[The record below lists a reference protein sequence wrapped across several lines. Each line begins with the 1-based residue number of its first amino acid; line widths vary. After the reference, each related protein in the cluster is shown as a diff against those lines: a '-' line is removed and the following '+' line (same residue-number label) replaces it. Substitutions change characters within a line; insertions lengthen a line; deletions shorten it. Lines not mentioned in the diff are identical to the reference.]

1 MLDCN
6 LPSIAPV
13 PPSAD
18 RTLSGAV
25 SSYAQS
31 HPQDPGTG
39 PQRLMPTSSE
49 WTHQPIPAHSFR
61 QGYEAKSA
69 RAHQAFFQAFE
80 ELREV
85 GEEQPRLEAEH
96 PADTA
101 ENRYPHV
108 LPYDHSRVR
117 LTPLDGEPHSDYVN
131 ASVIPGYTRPQ
142 GFITTQGPL
151 KKTLEDFWRLVR
163 EQQVRVVVMLTVGM
177 QNGRVMLCEHY
188 WPADSTP
195 VTHGHITV
203 HLLAEEPEGEWT
215 TRDFQ
220 LQHAAQQPQRP
231 VKQLQSTTRP
241 DHGVPETPSS
251 LLAFVD
257 PVREQAWA
265 APGAGPILVHAG
277 EAGGGAGVGRS
288 GTFVALSR
296 LLQQPEEE
304 DTVDVFHMVC
314 SLRLHRPLTI
324 QTPQYIFLHGCLLSR
339 ILEGAPAPLSTPQP
353 IRVRSFPRAC
363 SERVADGSA
372 GFLGE
377 HELPLQALKD
387 QAGSAMPSPGHGQD
401 STASHGCCHERS
413 PPAEDGPAV
422 QMPEAWLF
430 PVRPCPWAVEIWEL
444 VWEHGARVL
453 VSLCLP
459 DSREKE
465 FWPTESQP
473 VATDAETVH

>member
-108 LPYDHSRVR
+108 LPCEHGGQGDDHSRVR

-177 QNGRVMLCEHY
+177 QNGRHY

-220 LQHAAQQPQRP
+220 LQHVCARERGGGDSLEGRLASWAPGLPLAQEAAQQPQRP

-277 EAGGGAGVGRS
+277 EAGGGWRGVGAGVGRS

-324 QTPQYIFLHGCLLSR
+324 QTP
-339 ILEGAPAPLSTPQP
+339 
-353 IRVRSFPRAC
+353 
-363 SERVADGSA
+363 
-372 GFLGE
+372 
-377 HELPLQALKD
+377 
-387 QAGSAMPSPGHGQD
+387 
-401 STASHGCCHERS
+401 
-413 PPAEDGPAV
+413 
-422 QMPEAWLF
+422 
-430 PVRPCPWAVEIWEL
+430 
-444 VWEHGARVL
+444 
-453 VSLCLP
+453 
-459 DSREKE
+459 
-465 FWPTESQP
+465 
-473 VATDAETVH
+473 